1 MSLLPLPDW
10 SVLVTEVSPS
20 DKPEVLARLYGP
32 LVFKAA
38 YRVLGDASQAED
50 VQQTVFLKLIESK
63 PKEVDSWP
71 AYLAASAVRGAIDL
85 LRRQQRWWCLL
96 PLWDSQELCTD
107 ESPEQVGMDHERRK
121 CLRAAL
127 AKLPQREA
135 QCFGM
140 RHLEGMEIGEI
151 AQVMELSENNV
162 NVTLHRARRR
172 LEARLD
178 ETAMERKP

>member
-10 SVLVTEVSPS
+10 SVLVSEVPTS
-20 DKPEVLARLYGP
+20 DEPAVLARLYGP

-63 PKEVDSWP
+63 PKKVDSWP
-71 AYLAASAVRGAIDL
+71 AYLASSAVRGAIDL
-85 LRRQQRWWCLL
+85 LRRQRRWWRLL
-96 PLWDSQELCTD
+96 PQRDSQEIASD
-107 ESPEQVGMDHERRK
+107 ESPEQIGMDDERRK
-121 CLRAAL
+121 RLRTAL
-127 AKLPQREA
+127 AQLPRRES
-135 QCFGM
+135 QCFSL
-140 RHLEGMEIGEI
+140 RHLQGMEIGEI

-172 LEARLD
+172 LEAHLGEVKR
-178 ETAMERKP
+178 EQTP